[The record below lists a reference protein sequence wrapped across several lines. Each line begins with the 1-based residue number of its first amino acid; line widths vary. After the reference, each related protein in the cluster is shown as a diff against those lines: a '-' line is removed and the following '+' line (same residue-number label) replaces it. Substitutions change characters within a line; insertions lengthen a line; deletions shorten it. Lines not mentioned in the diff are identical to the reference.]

1 MSQEK
6 EKVDVSLKVH
16 VKKVE
21 LPELK
26 KIKKALKNDDY
37 NEVENILDDLSYDYA
52 NAYEKNGAVINEIVQ
67 FCVAQKNLELL
78 ELLKHPF
85 CCENN
90 HQDLSEIVPIVA
102 EKISALQA
110 YDFIMPCID
119 AGFTNVDQLN
129 YAVVEH
135 SNASLCA
142 YIMNHKTLKL
152 NREHLNASLGILFY
166 YTKG

>member
-52 NAYEKNGAVINEIVQ
+52 NAYEKNESVIN
-67 FCVAQKNLELL
+67 
-78 ELLKHPF
+78 
-85 CCENN
+85 
-90 HQDLSEIVPIVA
+90 
-102 EKISALQA
+102 
-110 YDFIMPCID
+110 
-119 AGFTNVDQLN
+119 
-129 YAVVEH
+129 
-135 SNASLCA
+135 
-142 YIMNHKTLKL
+142 
-152 NREHLNASLGILFY
+152 
-166 YTKG
+166 